1 MTKHILAD
9 VGAIICGK
17 TIVPMA
23 RETSAI
29 AFSASSSAVPLS
41 RRIHGMR
48 PSWTIFTTSL
58 NNEFR
63 NRAMFN
69 MRFAS
74 SSVFHGW

>member
-17 TIVPMA
+17 TIKPTV
-23 RETSAI
+23 RKTSAI

-58 NNEFR
+58 DIELR
-63 NRAMFN
+63 NQTIFN
-69 MRFAS
+69 MTFAS
-74 SSVFHGW
+74 SSVFPGL